1 MRFAAATRSYGLTC
15 WRAIERCFDA
25 VFGSGLNPL
34 RHLGALGF
42 LALWLLVLSGTVL
55 YVILDTSV
63 EGSYRSIDALA
74 DHLPGRLLRG
84 MHRYAADTLVVVMVL
99 HLVREWLF
107 RHESGFRRYSWLTG
121 VALVAFVMTAAIGG
135 FWLHWDE
142 LGQYSA
148 IATAEWLDALPLLGV
163 PLARNFLVPDAVDD
177 RLISLFVFV
186 HLGVSLFLLFG
197 LWFHIQRITR
207 ASVWPPR
214 PLAVGLTATL
224 LLLSALWPVVSHG
237 PASLSSVPERLQLD
251 WILLWI
257 HPLTDA
263 TSPALGWVLVGGL
276 LLVLLGLPFVGRRVA
291 APVAVVDPDNCNG
304 CSRCFED
311 CPYAAITMVPHP
323 NQRIGRSLAVVDPDL
338 CASCGICA
346 GACPSSTPFRSVADL
361 VSGIDL
367 PGRPVS
373 DLRRRL
379 QALMAGSMAERPL
392 VVFACDHGVRTAHAA
407 GDDVHPL
414 GLVCAGQ
421 LPPSFVEY
429 ALRDGAAGVLVAA
442 CREGGCEFRCGER
455 WIAERLDG
463 RREPQLRSSVDRNR
477 LHLVFAG
484 PGDEALLRAE
494 LDRLRERVRALPPQF
509 DTPRR
514 LHNV

>member
-25 VFGSGLNPL
+25 GFGSGLNPL
-34 RHLGALGF
+34 RHLGALGV
-42 LALWLLVLSGTVL
+42 LALWLLVLSGAVL
-55 YVILDTSV
+55 YVMLDTSV

-84 MHRYAADTLVVVMVL
+84 MHRYAADTLVVMMVL
-99 HLVREWLF
+99 HLLREWLF
-107 RHESGFRRYSWLTG
+107 RHEAGFRRYSWLTG
-121 VALVAFVMTAAIGG
+121 VALIGFVMTAAIGG

-148 IATAEWLDALPLLGV
+148 IATAEWLDALPLLGA
-163 PLARNFLVPDAVDD
+163 PLARNFLVPEAVND

-207 ASVWPPR
+207 AAVWPPR
-214 PLAVGLTATL
+214 PLAIGLTAML
-224 LLLSALWPVVSHG
+224 LLLSAVWPVASHG
-237 PASLSSVPERLQLD
+237 PASLTSVPARLQLD
-251 WILLWI
+251 WLLLSV
-257 HPLTDA
+257 HPLTDV
-263 TSPALGWVLVGGL
+263 TSPALVWVLVGGM
-276 LLVLLGLPFVGRRVA
+276 LLVLAALPFVGRRVA
-291 APVAVVDPDNCNG
+291 APVAVVDPANCNG
-304 CSRCFED
+304 CSRCFQD

-323 NQRIGRSLAVVDPDL
+323 NQRIGKSLARVDADL
-338 CASCGICA
+338 CAACGICA
-346 GACPSSTPFRSVADL
+346 GACPSSTPFRSVAEL

-367 PGRPVS
+367 PGRTVG

-379 QALMAGSMAERPL
+379 QASIADSRVERPL
-392 VVFACDHGVRTAHAA
+392 VVFACDHGARTAA
-407 GDDVHPL
+407 
-414 GLVCAGQ
+414 LVGSDMRRLSLLCAGQ

-463 RREPQLRSSVDRNR
+463 QREPQLRAGVDRDR

-484 PGDEALLRAE
+484 AGDEGLLNAE
-494 LDRLRERVRALPPQF
+494 LDRLRERVRLLPPPS
-509 DTPRR
+509 DASRR
-514 LHNV
+514 PHDA